1 MAREMNKK
9 ERQLGEAQVKEL
21 MMKGKTGT
29 LSLNGEGGYPYSVPV
44 NYVYFNDA
52 IYIHGA
58 DHGYKVDMV
67 KANGKA
73 CFSCYVNVE
82 ILADKL
88 TAAFES
94 FIATGTA
101 VMVEDRE
108 EKKAVLDYIV
118 DQLSEPEFKE
128 KGSKMIAAML
138 DKTGIIKFNIE
149 EITGKAYDNTRWS

>member
-9 ERQLGEAQVKEL
+9 ERQLTAEQTTAL
-21 MMKGKTGT
+21 IAKGKTGT
-29 LSLNGEGGYPYSVPV
+29 LCLNGDDGYPYGVPV

-58 DHGYKVDMV
+58 NQGYKVDAV
-67 KANGKA
+67 KANPKA

-82 ILADKL
+82 ILADQL

-94 FIATGTA
+94 FIATGK
-101 VMVEDRE
+101 VEMVEDKE

-118 DQLSEPEFKE
+118 DQLSEPAFKE

-138 DKTGIIKFNIE
+138 DKTGIIKFTIE
-149 EITGKAYDNTRWS
+149 EVKGKAYDNARW

>member
-9 ERQLGEAQVKEL
+9 ERQLTAEQTAAL
-21 MMKGKTGT
+21 IAKGKTGT
-29 LSLNGEGGYPYSVPV
+29 LSLHGDDGYPYAVPV

-58 DHGYKVDMV
+58 ANGYKVDAV
-67 KANGKA
+67 KANPKA

-94 FIATGTA
+94 FIATGK
-101 VMVEDRE
+101 VEMIEDKD

-118 DQLSEPEFKE
+118 DELSAPEFKE
-128 KGSKMIAAML
+128 KGTKMIAAML
-138 DKTGIIKFNIE
+138 DKTGIIKFTIE
-149 EITGKAYDNTRWS
+149 EVTGKAYDNARW